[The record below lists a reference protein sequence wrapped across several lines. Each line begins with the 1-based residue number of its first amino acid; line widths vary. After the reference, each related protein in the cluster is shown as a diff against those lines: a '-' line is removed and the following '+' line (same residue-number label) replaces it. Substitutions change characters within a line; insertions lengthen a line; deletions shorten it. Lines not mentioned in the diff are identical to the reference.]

1 MRSVHVIAYDIA
13 DPKRYRK
20 VYKAM
25 CGAGDALQYSVFRCE
40 LSETELQKLKDQVWP
55 LLNLAEDRV
64 MIVDLGPIEGRGD
77 ECIEFWGNPRVVPR
91 NRSALIV

>member
-25 CGAGDALQYSVFRCE
+25 CGAGDALQFSVFRCE
-40 LSETELQKLKDQVWP
+40 LSAMELQKLKDEVWP

-77 ECIEFWGNPRVVPR
+77 ECIEFWGNPRTIPPD
-91 NRSALIV
+91 RSAVVV